1 MSEYRMA
8 FGRQPANGRRCPAP
22 RVRCGT
28 APRPEFDAPD
38 GAAPRAPGL
47 RGLATVLTRAARRVV
62 TALALLLALGPV
74 CANGVAPV
82 VAENDVLVER
92 AGSTFSVEVVMHVPV
107 PVALAWAV
115 LTDFDHMADFVP
127 NLKTSQ
133 VVERGDSTLKI
144 SQKGTARYGV
154 FSADFES
161 MREIRLVPQREI
173 HSHAVGGSAK
183 RMDSV
188 MRLEAEEGGT
198 RLRYSLQVQPAV
210 WFPPLIGPALV
221 RHETAEQF
229 SAILREMVRRK

>member
-1 MSEYRMA
+1 MA
-8 FGRQPANGRRCPAP
+8 LGRQSAGGRRCPAP
-22 RVRCGT
+22 HCP
-28 APRPEFDAPD
+28 APHCPAQRHEFNAPD
-38 GAAPRAPGL
+38 GAAGL
-47 RGLATVLTRAARRVV
+47 RGSATALTRAARRIVA
-62 TALALLLALGPV
+62 ALVLLLALGPV

-82 VAENDVLVER
+82 VADADVLVER
-92 AGSTFSVEVVMHVPV
+92 AGSSFSVEVAVHVPV
-107 PVALAWAV
+107 PVAVAWAV

-127 NLKTSQ
+127 NLKSSQ
-133 VVERGDSTLKI
+133 VVERGDSTLRI
-144 SQKGTARYGV
+144 SQKGTVRYGL
-154 FSADFES
+154 FSSDFES

-188 MRLEAEEGGT
+188 MRLQGEEGGT

-221 RHETAEQF
+221 RHEIAEQF

>member
-8 FGRQPANGRRCPAP
+8 LGGQSAGGRC
-22 RVRCGT
+22 C
-28 APRPEFDAPD
+28 
-38 GAAPRAPGL
+38 RAP
-47 RGLATVLTRAARRVV
+47 RGLARRHASDATHSAAPGAAALRGQATTLAHAARRVV
-62 TALALLLALGPV
+62 AALVLLLAFGPV

-82 VAENDVLVER
+82 VADSDVLVER
-92 AGSTFSVEVVMHVPV
+92 SGSSFSVEVVMHVPV

-133 VVERGDSTLKI
+133 VVERGDSMLKI

-154 FSADFES
+154 FTADFES

-229 SAILREMVRRK
+229 SAVLREMVRRK